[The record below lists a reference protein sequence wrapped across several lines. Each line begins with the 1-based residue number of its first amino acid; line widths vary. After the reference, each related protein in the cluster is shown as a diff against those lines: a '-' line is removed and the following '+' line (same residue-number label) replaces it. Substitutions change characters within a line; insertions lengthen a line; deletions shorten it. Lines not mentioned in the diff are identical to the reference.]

1 MNRIDA
7 VFNDLRKSQGKA
19 VIPYVTCGYP
29 SLDFTKELISVLA
42 EAGADLIEIGVP
54 YSDPVADGPTI
65 QKASARALTA
75 GITLDKIFRLVEE
88 VRGKCQV
95 PLIMMTYYNPIY
107 VTGVENFIKKAAA
120 AGVDGLIIPDL
131 PVEEAGHLSEV
142 AERSGLRTIFLVAPT
157 STSERIEKIAG
168 ISRGFI
174 YCVSVTGVTGARKE
188 VSEGLEDFLKRI
200 RLSTELPLAVGFGIS
215 GPETARQAAEYADGV
230 IVGSALIQKI
240 EENVAGEDYSKAL
253 QEAAAFIKELKGAVD
268 SKSAPND
275 L

>member
-200 RLSTELPLAVGFGIS
+200 RLRTELPLAVGFGIS

>member
-88 VRGKCQV
+88 IRGKCQV

-200 RLSTELPLAVGFGIS
+200 RLRTELPLAVGFGIS
-215 GPETARQAAEYADGV
+215 SPETACRAAEYADGV

>member
-88 VRGKCQV
+88 IRGKCQV

>member
-131 PVEEAGHLSEV
+131 PVEEAGHLNEV

-200 RLSTELPLAVGFGIS
+200 RLRTELPLAVGFGIS

-240 EENVAGEDYSKAL
+240 DENVAGEDYSKAL

>member
-42 EAGADLIEIGVP
+42 EAGADLIEIGVS

-88 VRGKCQV
+88 IRGKCQV